1 MAKDFDDERKAEF
14 LHRLAVCGN
23 LHVVCRALGMSTVT
37 VQRARKHDGAF
48 AEAYDEA
55 MLAARW
61 NWEAEAVRRG
71 VEGIEKPI
79 YYKGECVDTVKEYSD
94 SLLIFLLRGA
104 FPDRYKD
111 RVDIR
116 QTDKLQAEV
125 EITWHSPDQPS
136 DSK

>member
-14 LHRLAVCGN
+14 LKKLATCGN
-23 LHVVCRALGMSTVT
+23 LQVACRALSVSTVT
-37 VQRARKHDGAF
+37 IHRARKYDGAF

-55 MLAARW
+55 MLAAHW
-61 NWEAEAVRRG
+61 TWEAEAVRRG

-79 YYKGECVDTVKEYSD
+79 YYKGELVDTIKEYSD
-94 SLLIFLLRGA
+94 QLLIFLLKGA
-104 FPDRYKD
+104 FPERYRE
-111 RVDIR
+111 RVDIK

-125 EITWHSPDQPS
+125 EITWHNPEPPS